1 MVIVGDHVLV
11 LVVEDVLRLALV
23 LVLETVIM
31 GVREV
36 ALLTPAKADVT
47 LADVPVVVTEDALVA
62 VLGILVLLLVM
73 MAVKDLAIVVVLLDV
88 TLLHALVSV
97 KPPVLLELVEVTVTP
112 LVLLMVVLVINAAAH
127 VVPFALTLV
136 EPAVKTPA
144 VPHVVLVRTVRP
156 DVMHLVLEILVNLL
170 VKLNVFL
177 ALVSTVA
184 VPLVLER
191 VKTLVSL
198 SVRLPHVVINV
209 LHRVWDHVKMMVVP
223 TPVLLDVLTPA
234 MMHAER
240 HALMD
245 VVIPA

>member
-1 MVIVGDHVLV
+1 
-11 LVVEDVLRLALV
+11 
-23 LVLETVIM
+23 M
-31 GVREV
+31 GVREG
-36 ALLTPAKADVT
+36 ALLIPAKADAT
-47 LADVPVVVTEDALVA
+47 LVAVPVGVREGALVA
-62 VLGILVLLLVM
+62 VLEILVLLLVM
-73 MAVKDLAIVVVLLDV
+73 TVVLVLAFLVVILDV
-88 TLLHALVSV
+88 ILLHVLVSV

-112 LVLLMVVLVINAAAH
+112 LVLLTVVLVINAAAH
-127 VVPFALTLV
+127 VVPFVLTLV
-136 EPAVKTPA
+136 EPVVKTPA

-156 DVMHLVLEILVNLL
+156 DVMHLVLGILVNLL
-170 VKLNVFL
+170 VKLNAFL
-177 ALVSTVA
+177 VLVSTVA

-198 SVRLPHVVINV
+198 SVHLPHVVINV

-245 VVIPA
+245 VAIPA